1 MSINYPSF
9 PKNIN
14 TDKINADE
22 VTASFSGSF
31 FGDGSGLINLVTAS
45 TQVYTAGNISGS
57 GTTLD
62 PVVLNQ
68 SISLLAVS
76 ASLFGNAT
84 SADFA
89 TNATTATIASTAD
102 FATTAGFSTN
112 ANTASLAYDLVTS
125 STPQIAA
132 LKVNSTTYGFDS
144 INFTGTAGFPPF
156 IPAVPAIGMV
166 RMISGSNYGL
176 SYGLLTIANN
186 ISIGTS
192 GSYTGIL
199 IQSPSSA
206 SLIAPRITISA
217 TSASTTGNTVITGS
231 VTGSANSYLNF
242 EILQLRALAT
252 LPAGTLGML
261 AVSGTDL
268 YFHNGSG
275 WQLK

>member
-14 TDKINADE
+14 SNKINANE
-22 VTASFSGSF
+22 ITSSFSGTF
-31 FGDGSGLINLVTAS
+31 FGDGSGLINIA
-45 TQVYTAGNISGS
+45 SGS
-57 GTTLD
+57 NQVLTTNNLTGTGVFGNALD
-62 PVVLNQ
+62 LKQ
-68 SISLLAVS
+68 SISLFAVT
-76 ASLFGNAT
+76 ASLNGNAT

-89 TNATTATIASTAD
+89 TTATSATFATSAD
-102 FATTAGFSTN
+102 FATIAGFSTT
-112 ANTASLAYDLVTS
+112 ANTATLAFDLLTGSIPQVTA
-125 STPQIAA
+125 I
-132 LKVNSTTYGFDS
+132 KVNDTTYGFDT

-156 IPAVPAIGMV
+156 IPATPAVQMV
-166 RMISGSNYGL
+166 RMISGSNYDL
-176 SYGLLTIANN
+176 SYGLL
-186 ISIGTS
+186 SIENVIGIGSS

-199 IQSPSSA
+199 LQSPSSA

-231 VTGSANSYLNF
+231 VTGSDNSYLNF
-242 EILQLRALAT
+242 QVLQLRQFAT

-268 YFHNGSG
+268 YFHNGSA

>member
-31 FGDGSGLINLVTAS
+31 IGDGSGLVNVAGGSSEIYSTNNLT
-45 TQVYTAGNISGS
+45 GS
-57 GTTLD
+57 GTISNPLD
-62 PVVLNQ
+62 LKQ
-68 SISLLAVS
+68 SISLLYVT
-76 ASLFGNAT
+76 ASLIGNA
-84 SADFA
+84 S
-89 TNATTATIASTAD
+89 SAD
-102 FATTAGFSTN
+102 FATTATSATVATTADFASSAGTSTYSL
-112 ANTASLAYDLVTS
+112 TASTLQDDSIPQVTA
-125 STPQIAA
+125 I
-132 LKVNSTTYGFDS
+132 KVNTTTYGFDS
-144 INFTGTAGFPPF
+144 INFSGSAGFPPF
-156 IPAVPAIGMV
+156 IPPIPAIKLV
-166 RMISGSNYGL
+166 RVISGSNYGL
-176 SYGLLTIANN
+176 SYTGDMIA
-186 ISIGTS
+186 IGSS

-199 IQSPSSA
+199 LESPSSA

-217 TSASTTGNTVITGS
+217 TSASTVGNTVITGS
-231 VTGSANSYLNF
+231 VTGSTNSYLNF
-242 EILQLRALAT
+242 EILQLRELAT